1 VETLKYVKGKNKKF
15 TTSNYCLFTE
25 KVADGKIANVGAF
38 LCAGYRIR
46 RITSAPMLTKEILYI

>member
-38 LCAGYRIR
+38 LCADEG
-46 RITSAPMLTKEILYI
+46 MK